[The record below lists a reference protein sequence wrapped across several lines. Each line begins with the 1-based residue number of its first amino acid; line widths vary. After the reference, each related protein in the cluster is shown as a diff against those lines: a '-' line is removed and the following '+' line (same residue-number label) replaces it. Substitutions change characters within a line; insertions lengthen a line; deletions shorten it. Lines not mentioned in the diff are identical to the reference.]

1 MQISVFCYHYESN
14 NDILKL
20 LLENFLPRRDP
31 VSPPVNPKLMA
42 QVRKQNKLP
51 EGNRKQIES
60 LDQRKLQY
68 PETLFLLLPDFK
80 RGSPT
85 FIQSLFTSLY
95 QPVTEITQRKSSRK
109 NYLSVYLGGTTL
121 LLNFLC

>member
-1 MQISVFCYHYESN
+1 MQISVFCHHYESN
-14 NDILKL
+14 SDILKL
-20 LLENFLPRRDP
+20 LEHFLPRRDP
-31 VSPPVNPKLMA
+31 VSLPVNPKPMA

-51 EGNRKQIES
+51 EGNRKQIDS
-60 LDQRKLQY
+60 LVQRKLQY
-68 PETLFLLLPDFK
+68 PDTLFLLLPAFK

-109 NYLSVYLGGTTL
+109 NYLSVYLGDTTL
-121 LLNFLC
+121 VLNLLC